1 MGFTDL
7 KRTSIT
13 NGKEDVN
20 ISSPLTV
27 FGEILVAN
35 LVPNAQGDFVNN
47 INSQVFSTSSFAGA
61 TVTQAGGMAELNS
74 GTSASGSATVSLRR
88 GLEYRP
94 GQGSMM
100 RATALY
106 DTPDAGNAQFIG
118 VGTSE
123 CGYFVGYFGTS
134 FGILHS
140 STGAREIRRLD
151 ITTGAGTGNV
161 TVTLNGSAV
170 VIPVTGGGIAEQT
183 AYQLSKGDY
192 SQVGSGGWLAD
203 AQSGSVYYISARSAA
218 AFDGA
223 YSVAGSSIVGSFT
236 QVQDSE
242 SQTNDFIPSGSFNID
257 KLDGNGPSG
266 MNFDPE
272 KGNVFQIAYQYLG
285 FGNAI
290 FSIEN
295 PETGLIIP
303 FHMIKNANARTT
315 PVLKNPNMF
324 VLATSANIGGST
336 SKTLRTV
343 SMASFTEGK
352 VEKLDPK
359 YAKSFNI
366 SISTSTYKPL
376 AILKSNRVFNDQSNY
391 GEFDILRMAVSNE
404 STNKTMSIALFLD
417 ATVTG
422 PVNFQYA
429 DETCS
434 IVSYAEVNPSSQTI
448 NDIANLTPF
457 YEIIVGPGGTES
469 ERVEMLKLIFQIGRD
484 VVVAVK
490 TTGTV
495 AGTFSINWF
504 EQQ

>member
-1 MGFTDL
+1 
-7 KRTSIT
+7 
-13 NGKEDVN
+13 
-20 ISSPLTV
+20 
-27 FGEILVAN
+27 
-35 LVPNAQGDFVNN
+35 
-47 INSQVFSTSSFAGA
+47 
-61 TVTQAGGMAELNS
+61 
-74 GTSASGSATVSLRR
+74 
-88 GLEYRP
+88 
-94 GQGSMM
+94 
-100 RATALY
+100 
-106 DTPDAGNAQFIG
+106 
-118 VGTSE
+118 
-123 CGYFVGYFGTS
+123 
-134 FGILHS
+134 
-140 STGAREIRRLD
+140 
-151 ITTGAGTGNV
+151 
-161 TVTLNGSAV
+161 
-170 VIPVTGGGIAEQT
+170 
-183 AYQLSKGDY
+183 
-192 SQVGSGGWLAD
+192 
-203 AQSGSVYYISARSAA
+203 
-218 AFDGA
+218 
-223 YSVAGSSIVGSFT
+223 
-236 QVQDSE
+236 
-242 SQTNDFIPSGSFNID
+242 
-257 KLDGNGPSG
+257 

>member
-1 MGFTDL
+1 
-7 KRTSIT
+7 
-13 NGKEDVN
+13 
-20 ISSPLTV
+20 
-27 FGEILVAN
+27 
-35 LVPNAQGDFVNN
+35 
-47 INSQVFSTSSFAGA
+47 
-61 TVTQAGGMAELNS
+61 
-74 GTSASGSATVSLRR
+74 
-88 GLEYRP
+88 
-94 GQGSMM
+94 
-100 RATALY
+100 
-106 DTPDAGNAQFIG
+106 
-118 VGTSE
+118 
-123 CGYFVGYFGTS
+123 
-134 FGILHS
+134 
-140 STGAREIRRLD
+140 
-151 ITTGAGTGNV
+151 
-161 TVTLNGSAV
+161 
-170 VIPVTGGGIAEQT
+170 
-183 AYQLSKGDY
+183 
-192 SQVGSGGWLAD
+192 
-203 AQSGSVYYISARSAA
+203 
-218 AFDGA
+218 
-223 YSVAGSSIVGSFT
+223 
-236 QVQDSE
+236 
-242 SQTNDFIPSGSFNID
+242 
-257 KLDGNGPSG
+257 
-266 MNFDPE
+266 
-272 KGNVFQIAYQYLG
+272 
-285 FGNAI
+285 
-290 FSIEN
+290 
-295 PETGLIIP
+295 
-303 FHMIKNANARTT
+303 MIKNANARTT

-366 SISTSTYKPL
+366 DISTATYKPF

-457 YEIIVGPGGTES
+457 YEIIVGPGGTQS
-469 ERVEMLKLIFQIGRD
+469 EHVEMLKLIFQIGRD
-484 VVVAVK
+484 VVVAVR